1 MVFLL
6 LAAAAAA
13 AAAACQKKKNVS
25 KIYFTE
31 LRSYLFHG
39 NAERAVGLAEFFSH
53 ERAHSTLD
61 SAADS
66 VPSKCST

>member
-39 NAERAVGLAEFFSH
+39 NAERAVGLAEFF
-53 ERAHSTLD
+53 
-61 SAADS
+61 
-66 VPSKCST
+66 